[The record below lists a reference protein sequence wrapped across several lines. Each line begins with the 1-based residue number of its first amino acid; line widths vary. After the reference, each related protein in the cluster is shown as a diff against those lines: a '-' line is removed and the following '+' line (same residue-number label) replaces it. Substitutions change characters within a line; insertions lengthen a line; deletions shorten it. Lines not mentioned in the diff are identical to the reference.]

1 MSTCNVLLYINTY
14 KAPNPVLRC
23 RNLFHSVHCQVDLSM
38 LALSVD
44 TAKVFVVLSGYFIG
58 VSAVMGAITLF
69 RPRRTTAVTS
79 A

>member
-1 MSTCNVLLYINTY
+1 
-14 KAPNPVLRC
+14 
-23 RNLFHSVHCQVDLSM
+23 M